1 MLGTDAPS
9 CFSPSFS
16 VGSKTGWSLYRALP
30 SERCLNTAFPSGVL
44 TLHPQPV
51 LISHGAWFA
60 TALMPAWPSWLK
72 HEIVAEKTADGKLQE
87 QLTGRAAG
95 PAISKPGAGPGH
107 AALPRSGEEI
117 RRQPQPPLSQFGVFY
132 RVQGKCLCNRV
143 PGSWGCAGGDI
154 SFQGCHPAH
163 TAARLLVC

>member
-1 MLGTDAPS
+1 M
-9 CFSPSFS
+9 
-16 VGSKTGWSLYRALP
+16 YRALP

-51 LISHGAWFA
+51 LISHAAWFA

-72 HEIVAEKTADGKLQE
+72 HEMVAEETADGKLQE

-107 AALPRSGEEI
+107 AALPRSGGDKEAAPATS
-117 RRQPQPPLSQFGVFY
+117 QPVRSVL
-132 RVQGKCLCNRV
+132 
-143 PGSWGCAGGDI
+143 
-154 SFQGCHPAH
+154 
-163 TAARLLVC
+163 